1 MTADPADPAG
11 PPGAPPPPG
20 ADTPVPADAAERAAA
35 AGRAHRQEHEE
46 RAARDRLVPT
56 TAIETRAEDRA
67 RMRRARLGLMTAA
80 PPMATGVPN
89 PAAGLPAGPFAPPP
103 GMLPAVAET
112 VPQRFAP
119 ASWSAYGGRTYGGA
133 PYGQPAGAQPA
144 GSSTAYPYPYAAG
157 GPYPAAAGSSPVA
170 TSAYPGSARPYP
182 YGVGPYPY
190 GAGPYPYSV
199 APAPFPQPMPYGAGP
214 YPAAL
219 LLPPRIVWTKRQR
232 SAALLSSWLGQTV
245 MAVATHLLTAF
256 LLIVGF
262 AALLHASGDTADFEA
277 DSFTSVIARWTMP
290 DRVWPTLVVGL
301 LVGGGLLVCGW
312 LVHALW
318 AKSAGLAKPHRSA
331 WLAWLCTTASTGLL
345 GIALWPP
352 AIVFA
357 VTASLVSTN
366 ASLTTGSMWSTLFWL
381 LGIAAVLTG
390 GVGFLFGWLFL
401 SQARP
406 RIDIAAIM
414 AAEEAA
420 ARAADEA
427 ELTRVRL
434 RGEPSR

>member
-1 MTADPADPAG
+1 
-11 PPGAPPPPG
+11 
-20 ADTPVPADAAERAAA
+20 
-35 AGRAHRQEHEE
+35 
-46 RAARDRLVPT
+46 
-56 TAIETRAEDRA
+56 
-67 RMRRARLGLMTAA
+67 MRRARLGLTAA
-80 PPMATGVPN
+80 PSPIGAGVPN
-89 PAAGLPAGPFAPPP
+89 PAAGMPAGPFAPPP

-112 VPQRFAP
+112 MPQRFAP
-119 ASWSAYGGRTYGGA
+119 AGWSAYGGRTYGGT
-133 PYGQPAGAQPA
+133 PYGQPA
-144 GSSTAYPYPYAAG
+144 SPYPAPV
-157 GPYPAAAGSSPVA
+157 GPYPVA
-170 TSAYPGSARPYP
+170 PASYP
-182 YGVGPYPY
+182 YGV
-190 GAGPYPYSV
+190 GPYPYSV

-219 LLPPRIVWTKRQR
+219 MLPPRIVWTRRQR

-256 LLIVGF
+256 LLVVGF

-290 DRVWPTLVVGL
+290 DRVWPTLIVGL
-301 LVGGGLLVCGW
+301 LIGGGLLVCGW
-312 LVHALW
+312 LLHALW

-357 VTASLVSTN
+357 FTASLMSTS

-406 RIDIAAIM
+406 RIDIAAIL